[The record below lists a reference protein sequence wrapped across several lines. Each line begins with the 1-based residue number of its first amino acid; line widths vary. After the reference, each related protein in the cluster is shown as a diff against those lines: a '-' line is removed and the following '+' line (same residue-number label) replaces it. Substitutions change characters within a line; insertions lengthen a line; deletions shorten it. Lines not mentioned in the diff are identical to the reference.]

1 MAETLQI
8 PTKVRY
14 DWIDVLKFFGIWAV
28 YISHT
33 GDGAVVLHPVVHTFC
48 VELFFFISGFFACKK
63 SDTGFRDFVF
73 RRFCQL
79 IIPYAFFL
87 VLYFI
92 PMSLDTQMYHPNFP
106 KCLLQGILGMRDR
119 IFAASLWF
127 FPCLFVLSVL
137 YSALY
142 RFASRRLGNHANRF
156 LIAVSILLYIAGTL
170 TQPIVLQENA
180 GDLWGVN
187 AACRYMIFFASGHIL
202 FPFFR
207 EFRFAALKP
216 GAKVFFLLTAA
227 AALSIT
233 LMGVTGS
240 EHYHWFYPQTSVFF
254 WHQVIATLNAIVLIY
269 GFILISV
276 ALGKIRFLADLG
288 RATLILCG
296 TEQLVVLLLTSLLSV
311 IGVSVTLTTPLMVLL
326 WTFLCLCVS
335 YFGIAPVLR
344 NYFPRLSGVTP
355 PPSYQEFRE
364 KVRAFTA
371 RIRD

>member
-63 SDTGFRDFVF
+63 SDAGFRDFVF

-142 RFASRRLGNHANRF
+142 RFASRRFANHANRF

-216 GAKVFFLLTAA
+216 GANVFSADGGGGFEHHPDGSDGQRTLSLVLSADFGFLLA
-227 AALSIT
+227 S
-233 LMGVTGS
+233 GDC
-240 EHYHWFYPQTSVFF
+240 
-254 WHQVIATLNAIVLIY
+254 NAECD
-269 GFILISV
+269 
-276 ALGKIRFLADLG
+276 RADL
-288 RATLILCG
+288 
-296 TEQLVVLLLTSLLSV
+296 
-311 IGVSVTLTTPLMVLL
+311 
-326 WTFLCLCVS
+326 
-335 YFGIAPVLR
+335 
-344 NYFPRLSGVTP
+344 RLHPDFSCAG
-355 PPSYQEFRE
+355 
-364 KVRAFTA
+364 
-371 RIRD
+371 